1 MILLFLTRFL
11 TDVVHDRGAD
21 RIHGIMVL
29 GSRIVPALRVSFL
42 IGTGKGDSWG
52 RFLVVRTSEITLE
65 YIN

>member
-11 TDVVHDRGAD
+11 TDVVHYRGAD
-21 RIHGIMVL
+21 RIHGIMIL

-42 IGTGKGDSWG
+42 IGTGKGDSWN
-52 RFLVVRTSEITLE
+52 RFVVVRISEITLE

>member
-42 IGTGKGDSWG
+42 IGTGKAIAGVAS
-52 RFLVVRTSEITLE
+52 S
-65 YIN
+65 